1 MPRVAAHDNGATTNE
16 APRADDEA
24 THKNTT
30 NRRGAGSSEGVPA
43 IDRCTVDRQDASD
56 APTGGACKRF
66 RVAGNSIMSELRVR
80 SRTSK
85 CTCFSG
91 RGRACDRND
100 AGHAT
105 SRTSRQDRS
114 GIGSGRG
121 WGYCSQ
127 ELVLLATWEPKCD
140 WLFYGRPFLSDAIF
154 TGNSPKKVST

>member
-85 CTCFSG
+85 CTCLSG
-91 RGRACDRND
+91 CGRACDRDD
-100 AGHAT
+100 AGHAILRA
-105 SRTSRQDRS
+105 SGHGRS
-114 GIGSGRG
+114 GIGRGRD
-121 WGYCSQ
+121 WGYCARA
-127 ELVLLATWEPKCD
+127 LVLLARWEPECD
-140 WLFYGRPFLSDAIF
+140 RLFCGRPFLSDAIF
-154 TGNSPKKVST
+154 TGLLAKKYGT